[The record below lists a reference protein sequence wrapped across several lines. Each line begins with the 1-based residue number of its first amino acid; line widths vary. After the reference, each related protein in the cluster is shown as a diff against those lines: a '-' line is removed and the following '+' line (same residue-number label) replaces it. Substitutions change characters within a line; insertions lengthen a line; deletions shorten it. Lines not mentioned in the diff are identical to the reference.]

1 MICILSSDVDA
12 AQVGGKAANLGR
24 ALSLGLRV
32 PPAFVI
38 TREALA
44 LFLNETGL
52 VMQAQAMLD
61 DGELD
66 RRARQRAYETL
77 CSSVLE
83 AAIPENLTEATSDL
97 VEEFLRSAAVGLA
110 VRSSGVQEDLEKAS
124 FAGVYE
130 SFLGV
135 SSVDELWDCVRR
147 CWCATWSPQAV
158 DYARKMGLDLQS
170 DQMAVIVQELVPAE
184 SAGVIFTAD
193 PLTGNPW
200 RFVLNAAFGLAQ
212 GVMDGSAPADR
223 FVLEWDTN
231 VVLERRIAE
240 KPAALVPGRD
250 GVQKTASPNG
260 RRTAA
265 AISDEM
271 ASQIGG
277 LALQL
282 DRAFDCRVDVEW
294 AVAGQDV
301 HVVQVRP
308 ITALPDFFPHEL
320 EGQDAE
326 VTWRPSELAYYTKV
340 RDGEDLVA
348 PFYRDSWSL
357 DLWHRYLV
365 PRDIFPRR
373 AGEERDFNG
382 YRYMTE
388 WTWEAEEYDFDQT
401 VKWLAEHE
409 AGLRDAWLA
418 KKEEMLQ
425 ACDRITEAQRNARRV
440 KDLIPLLLSCRDL
453 DLDHL
458 AAVWAAPQWMFF
470 TCEYLLREFLKDI
483 APDLSVGGLLQGLPC
498 YSYERTLAAQQL
510 GRSIH
515 ESVVRSAFEQRPLGE
530 VMPYLMAHYPECQF
544 LQDLEALCWRFG
556 VRSPTWSGQWWARWS
571 AEPTTQVL
579 LTIKKSLL
587 GQEED
592 ITQVVERCVRRQK
605 ESEEEVRM
613 LVRQH
618 DSTLLDRLEKILAW
632 ARFWVPVLDD
642 RKWLCVVSTRLA
654 DLKRQTGDQ
663 LVEEGLLDEPADL
676 LLLTVED
683 LRQIAE
689 VGDSRQYRDLYLERK
704 REYERN
710 RRLVPPEFLGKSP
723 ETPRDEE
730 AASVCDSDGEV
741 LDEHTFKGEGL
752 SPGRVVGMAR
762 KTRDVNDLA
771 FLDSLNEE
779 HILVCWCFTSHGV
792 DWLSMLMGIKG
803 LVTVQCAQL
812 GHAVQIARECGVPYV
827 NLSGV
832 EWDSIPDG
840 ARVSLDG
847 NAGTVTILEVDDES
861 DQITQRDQT
870 IR

>member
-1 MICILSSDVDA
+1 MMICVHLSSDVDA
-12 AQVGGKAANLGR
+12 AKVGGKAANLGR

-38 TREALA
+38 TRDALA

-52 VMQAQAMLD
+52 VTQVQAMLD

-66 RRARQRAYETL
+66 RRARQRAYESV
-77 CSSVLE
+77 CASVL
-83 AAIPENLTEATSDL
+83 AASIPENLTEAASDL
-97 VEEFLRSAAVGLA
+97 ADEFLRSASVGLA
-110 VRSSGVQEDLEKAS
+110 VRSSGIQEDLAKAS

-135 SSVDELWDCVRR
+135 SSVDGLWDCVRR
-147 CWCATWSPQAV
+147 CWCASWSPQAV
-158 DYARKMGLDLQS
+158 GYARRMGLELQP

-223 FVLEWDTN
+223 FILEWDTG
-231 VVLERRIAE
+231 VVLEKRIVE
-240 KPAALVPGRD
+240 KPTALVSGRN
-250 GVQKTASPNG
+250 GVQEIALLDG
-260 RRTAA
+260 RQTAA
-265 AISDEM
+265 ALSDEM
-271 ASQIGG
+271 VSQIGR

-294 AVAGQDV
+294 AMAGQDV
-301 HVVQVRP
+301 YVVQVRP

-326 VTWRPSELAYYTKV
+326 VIWRLSELAYYTKG

-357 DLWHRYLV
+357 GLWNRYLV

-382 YRYMTE
+382 YRYSTE
-388 WTWEAEEYDFDQT
+388 WVWEAEEYDFDQT
-401 VKWLAEHE
+401 VEWLTEHE
-409 AGLRDAWLA
+409 AGLRSAWLA

-425 ACDRITEAQRNARRV
+425 ACNRIAEEQKNARQA

-453 DLDHL
+453 ELDKL
-458 AAVWAAPQWMFF
+458 ATVWAAPQWMFF

-483 APDLSVGGLLQGLPC
+483 APDFAVGGLLQGLPC

-515 ESVVRSAFEQRPLGE
+515 ESIVRSAFEQEPLDE
-530 VMPYLMAHYPECQF
+530 VIPYLMVHHPECQF
-544 LQDLEALCWRFG
+544 LQDLEALCWHFG
-556 VRSPTWSGQWWARWS
+556 VQSLTWSGQWWARWS
-571 AEPTTQVL
+571 GERTTQVL
-579 LTIKKSLL
+579 LTIRKSLL
-587 GQEED
+587 AQGED
-592 ITQVVERCVRRQK
+592 ITKVVERCAHRRK
-605 ESEEEVRM
+605 ESEEKVRM
-613 LVRQH
+613 LVRQY
-618 DSTLLDRLEKILAW
+618 DPTLLERLEEILSW
-632 ARFWVPVLDD
+632 AQFWVPVLDG
-642 RKWLCVVSTRLA
+642 RKWLCVVGTRLA

-683 LRQIAE
+683 LRRIAE
-689 VGDSRQYRDLYLERK
+689 ADDSRQYRDLCLERK

-723 ETPRDEE
+723 EAPQDGDASQAAGACDGDEK
-730 AASVCDSDGEV
+730 ALA
-741 LDEHTFKGEGL
+741 EHSFKGEGF
-752 SPGRVVGMAR
+752 SPGRVVGIAR

-779 HILVCWCFTSHGV
+779 HVLVCWSFTSHGV

-812 GHAVQIARECGVPYV
+812 GHTVQIARECGVPYV
-827 NLSGV
+827 NLPEV

-840 ARVSLDG
+840 ARIALDG
-847 NAGTVTILEVDDES
+847 NAGTVTILDE
-861 DQITQRDQT
+861 
-870 IR
+870 

>member
-1 MICILSSDVDA
+1 MMVCAHLSSDVDA
-12 AQVGGKAANLGR
+12 AQVGGKAANLGKAR
-24 ALSLGLRV
+24 SLGLRV

-38 TREALA
+38 TRGALA
-44 LFLNETGL
+44 LFLDETGL
-52 VMQAQAMLD
+52 VTRVQAMLD
-61 DGELD
+61 DGGLD
-66 RRARQRAYETL
+66 RRARQHTYEDL
-77 CSSVLE
+77 CASVL
-83 AAIPENLTEATSDL
+83 AASIPENLAEAVSDL
-97 VEEFLRSAAVGLA
+97 AEEFLRSASAGLA
-110 VRSSGVQEDLEKAS
+110 VRSSGIQEDLEKAS

-135 SSVDELWDCVRR
+135 SSVDELWDCVRQ
-147 CWCATWSPQAV
+147 CWCASWSPQVV
-158 DYARKMGLDLQS
+158 DYARKMGLDLQP

-193 PLTGNPW
+193 PLTGNLW
-200 RFVLNAAFGLAQ
+200 RFVLNAAFGLGQ

-223 FVLEWDTN
+223 FVLEWDTGT
-231 VVLERRIAE
+231 VLEKRVIE
-240 KPAALVPGRD
+240 KPAALVAERT
-250 GVQKTASPNG
+250 GVQQIALPDDQ
-260 RRTAA
+260 RTAA
-265 AISDEM
+265 ALSDAM
-271 ASQIGG
+271 ASRIGG

-282 DRAFDCRVDVEW
+282 DRAFDRRVDVEW
-294 AVAGQDV
+294 AVVGQDIYI
-301 HVVQVRP
+301 VQVRP

-326 VTWRPSELAYYTKV
+326 VTWRLSELAYYTKA

-365 PRDIFPRR
+365 PHDIFPRR
-373 AGEERDFNG
+373 AGEERDFSG
-382 YRYMTE
+382 YRYSTE
-388 WTWEAEEYDFDQT
+388 WVWEAEEYDFDQT
-401 VKWLAEHE
+401 VEWLAEHE
-409 AGLRDAWLA
+409 SGLRDAWLA

-425 ACDRITEAQRNARRV
+425 ACDRIAEAQKNVRRA

-453 DLDHL
+453 ELDHL
-458 AAVWAAPQWMFF
+458 ATVWAAPQWMFF

-483 APDLSVGGLLQGLPC
+483 APDFAVGGLLQGLPC
-498 YSYERTLAAQQL
+498 YSYERTLAAQRL

-515 ESVVRSAFEQRPLGE
+515 ESTVRSAFEQKSLGE
-530 VMPYLMAHYPECQF
+530 VIPYLMAYHPECQF

-556 VRSPTWSGQWWARWS
+556 VRSPTWSGQWWARWN

-579 LTIKKSLL
+579 LTIKKSLFD
-587 GQEED
+587 QRTD
-592 ITQVVERCVRRQK
+592 ITQVLERCVHRRK
-605 ESEEEVRM
+605 ESEEKVRM
-613 LVRQH
+613 LARQH
-618 DSTLLDRLEKILAW
+618 DPALLDRLGKILTW
-632 ARFWVPVLDD
+632 AQFWVPILDD

-689 VGDSRQYRDLYLERK
+689 AGDSRQYRDLYLERK

-723 ETPRDEE
+723 ETPQDEE
-730 AASVCDSDGEV
+730 AASICGGEV

-752 SPGRVVGMAR
+752 SPGRVVGIAR
-762 KTRDVNDLA
+762 KTRDVNDFV

-779 HILVCWCFTSHGV
+779 HILVCWCFMSHGV

-803 LVTVQCAQL
+803 LVTMECAQL

-827 NLSGV
+827 YLMGV
-832 EWDSIPDG
+832 EWDSIPDS
-840 ARVSLDG
+840 AKIAIDG
-847 NAGTVTILEVDDES
+847 NAGTVTVLDE
-861 DQITQRDQT
+861 
-870 IR
+870 